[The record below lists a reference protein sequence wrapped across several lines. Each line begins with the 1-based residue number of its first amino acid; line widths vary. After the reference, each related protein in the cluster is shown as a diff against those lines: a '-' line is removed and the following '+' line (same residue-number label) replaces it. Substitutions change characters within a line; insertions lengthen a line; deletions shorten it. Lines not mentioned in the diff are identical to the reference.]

1 MDGTFH
7 QERPLDFLR
16 GSDKLF
22 SFDLKSAT
30 DRWPF
35 FFMFEMMVVLFDR
48 RFASACVNS
57 ALGYNI
63 FV

>member
-7 QERPLDFLR
+7 QERPLDLLH
-16 GSDKLF
+16 GLDKLF

-30 DRWPF
+30 NQWPF
-35 FFMFEMMVVLFDR
+35 FFMFELMVVLFDR
-48 RFASACVNS
+48 RFASTCVNL